1 MKEGVEEALRVA
13 DYWLGDN
20 HLHHCLLYEVLSDY
34 YLSLG
39 SGEES
44 INYMK
49 ESLSRCLRNTGPHS
63 THAAGKYY
71 ELGER
76 ELKAGRKREA
86 LDNFHKAKT
95 NMESHQLKTLKYP
108 QLLMRLAALH
118 LNNGHLEHCNET
130 AMSAV
135 REFEEYESKSGGGP
149 GATDT
154 YKVKTFEVLSR
165 AYEIGGRRQ
174 ELKDLA
180 TLCAKKFNSSTNE
193 WVFEQMLRICVAS
206 VIYRSQGQQCTSF
219 LALIRRQDDLQR
231 DNKAALGELMRM
243 ASGMVVMERWM
254 HKFDQIERMTSELT
268 SKRGLH
274 PDTRDFMTIS
284 KLLEGALGEDYLEGL
299 VSQKQYE

>member
-180 TLCAKKFNSSTNE
+180 TLCAKKFNLCIHRSITTIPEAIRISSP
-193 WVFEQMLRICVAS
+193 
-206 VIYRSQGQQCTSF
+206 
-219 LALIRRQDDLQR
+219 
-231 DNKAALGELMRM
+231 KAALLSRWRSSCRRMR
-243 ASGMVVMERWM
+243 ARKEVHCCPWLR
-254 HKFDQIERMTSELT
+254 
-268 SKRGLH
+268 
-274 PDTRDFMTIS
+274 
-284 KLLEGALGEDYLEGL
+284 
-299 VSQKQYE
+299 